1 MLADSTI
8 FPTIAV
14 SNIAMAK
21 EFYSKKLGLRQG
33 DEHPQGITYK
43 CGSCKLFIYQSP
55 TAGTSQSTCAAWNV
69 DDVAKTV
76 KEMMKHGVK
85 FQKYD
90 IPNVEV
96 HGYVYTLGTQQAAW
110 FKDPD
115 GNILS
120 IAS

>member
-1 MLADSTI
+1 MLVDSTI

-14 SNIAMAK
+14 SDITKAK
-21 EFYSKKLGLRQG
+21 EFYGMKLGLKEA
-33 DEHPQGITYK
+33 DEHPQGVTYQ
-43 CGSCKLFIYQSP
+43 CGTGKLFIYQSP

-69 DDVAKTV
+69 DDVANAV
-76 KEMMKHGVK
+76 KELTKHGIK
-85 FQKYD
+85 FQKYEM
-90 IPNVEV
+90 PNVEV
-96 HGYVYTLGTQQAAW
+96 HGYVYALGTQQAAW